1 MRYLHQVLCTIYP
14 NSKIRKP
21 GQGENFSN
29 VDQIANFEFER
40 TPNGK
45 R

>member
-1 MRYLHQVLCTIYP
+1 MYF
-14 NSKIRKP
+14 SKIRKP
-21 GQGENFSN
+21 GQRENLTN
-29 VDQIANFEFER
+29 VDKISNFEFER